1 MSSEETIE
9 ARSPAP
15 AAPGPVEAP
24 ASSDWLRRYGA
35 RMARDALLI
44 ALGLEILIFFLFSSE
59 FLTVANFKDIAV
71 QNSVIG
77 LVAVPTA
84 LLMLTGYIDLS
95 VGSVLALAA
104 VVTGT
109 ALTDGASPL
118 VATLA
123 GVGVGLLV
131 GAFNGFLVSY
141 LGFSTIIVTLGML
154 TAVRGIA
161 IESSQVTPTGFG
173 SGFAQIG
180 NGSLLS
186 IPVPIVIVGLAFV
199 LGGVFL
205 RYSVWGRHVYAI
217 GVNREAAFLSG
228 ISVRRLP
235 FVLFAMTG
243 LATGLG
249 GVILASRIDAAP
261 GGSIGGGF
269 ELSVLTAVLLGG
281 VAFEGGRGSMLGVLL
296 GVAFVAIL
304 QNGLTLLNVPTTTSL
319 IAQGGVLV
327 VAAALAHVR
336 ARQDAT

>member
-1 MSSEETIE
+1 MSSEETIDAPSTAPTAPRP
-9 ARSPAP
+9 AR
-15 AAPGPVEAP
+15 AP
-24 ASSDWLRRYGA
+24 ASSDRLRRYGA

-44 ALGLEILIFFLFSSE
+44 ALGLEILAFFLFSAE
-59 FLTVANFKDIAV
+59 FLTLANFKDIAV

-84 LLMLTGYIDLS
+84 LLLLTGYIDLS
-95 VGSVLALAA
+95 IGSVLALAA

-109 ALTDGASPL
+109 LITHGTSPL
-118 VATLA
+118 IASLA
-123 GVGVGLLV
+123 GVGTGLCV

-141 LGFSTIIVTLGML
+141 MGFSTIIVTLGML
-154 TAVRGIA
+154 TAVRGVA
-161 IESSQVTPTGFG
+161 IQSSQVTPTGFG
-173 SGFAQIG
+173 STFAEIG
-180 NGSLLS
+180 NGTLLS
-186 IPVPIVIVGLAFV
+186 IPVPIVIVALAFA

-235 FVLFAMTG
+235 FVLFAFTG
-243 LATGLG
+243 IAAGLG

-261 GGSIGGGF
+261 GGSIGDGF

-281 VAFEGGRGSMLGVLL
+281 VAFEGGRGSMFGVLL

-327 VAAALAHVR
+327 VAAALAHLR
-336 ARQDAT
+336 ARQDTT